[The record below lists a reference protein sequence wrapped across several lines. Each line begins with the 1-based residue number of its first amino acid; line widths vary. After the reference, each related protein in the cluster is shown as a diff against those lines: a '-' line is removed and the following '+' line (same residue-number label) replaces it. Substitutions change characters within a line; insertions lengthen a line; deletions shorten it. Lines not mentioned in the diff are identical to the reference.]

1 MLKKGEL
8 AASMSKCVRSD
19 LRPEASQ
26 PRAKSGQ
33 GARVLCYGEIDLDI
47 YLSVSRLPALNRA
60 AHVTREFENV
70 GGAAANT
77 AIWLANWGIPTL
89 LAGHDLGEDRY
100 GQSVRRALAGYPQ
113 LDTRYI
119 TWHPDYQTPRCQ
131 CLVTPDGE
139 RSFIMHWLDEL
150 RVRSLNAAMLNGV
163 EWLNL
168 DMSGPLGP
176 RLDAARLAKSQNVAV
191 LINDIYDVR
200 HPILPLVDIL
210 VISASIVRTKLPH
223 ASPLELGK
231 RLQSAAGCSVLITDG
246 GEVLTALL
254 ATGETCQLAPPAVE
268 ALDTTGAGDIFKA
281 GLLAALLA
289 GRPLNEAIRWGLVAG
304 TLAVTYAGTTATVA
318 SWAAVQ
324 DLLATMP

>member
-1 MLKKGEL
+1 
-8 AASMSKCVRSD
+8 MSKCVRSEP
-19 LRPEASQ
+19 RPQTKPGE
-26 PRAKSGQ
+26 
-33 GARVLCYGEIDLDI
+33 GARVLCYGEIDLDV
-47 YLSVSRLPALNRA
+47 YLSVSRLPVLNRA
-60 AHVTREFENV
+60 ARVIREFENV

-100 GQSVRRALAGYPQ
+100 GQWVRRALSEYPQ
-113 LDTRYI
+113 LDARYI

-150 RVRSLNAAMLNGV
+150 RVRPLKAAMLNGL

-176 RLDAARLAKSQNVAV
+176 RLDAARLAKSQNVAI
-191 LINDIYDVR
+191 LINDIYDVG

-223 ASPLELGK
+223 ISPLELGK

-246 GEVLTALL
+246 GKALTALL
-254 ATGETCQLAPPAVE
+254 AAGDACQLTPPAVE
-268 ALDTTGAGDIFKA
+268 AVDTTGAGDIFKA

-289 GRPLNEAIRWGLVAG
+289 GRPLNEAIRWGVVAG
-304 TLAVTYAGTTATVA
+304 TLAVTCAGTTATVA
-318 SWAAVQ
+318 SWAAMQ